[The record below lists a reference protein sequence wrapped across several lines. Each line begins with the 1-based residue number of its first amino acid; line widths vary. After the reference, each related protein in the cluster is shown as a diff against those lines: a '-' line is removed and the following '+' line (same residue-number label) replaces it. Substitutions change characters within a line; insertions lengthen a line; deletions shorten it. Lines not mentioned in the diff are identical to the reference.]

1 MAINISHVVITGIN
15 RPDTVMQLHD
25 RIESAIAI
33 SRKVEIEGHIIH
45 DTHSTNWYRLET
57 PSRLA
62 TATCTL
68 PNVESSNLMFL
79 LGIVAQRIFPE
90 GDVS

>member
-1 MAINISHVVITGIN
+1 MAINISHVVITGIT

-57 PSRLA
+57 PA
-62 TATCTL
+62 TYML
-68 PNVESSNLMFL
+68 PNIESSNLMFL

>member
-45 DTHSTNWYRLET
+45 DTHSTNWYRLD
-57 PSRLA
+57 
-62 TATCTL
+62 TL
-68 PNVESSNLMFL
+68 VPHDVNIESSNLMFL
-79 LGIVAQRIFPE
+79 LGVVAQRIFPE

>member
-45 DTHSTNWYRLET
+45 DTHHTNWYRLET
-57 PSRLA
+57 PA
-62 TATCTL
+62 TYML
-68 PNVESSNLMFL
+68 PNIESSNLMFL